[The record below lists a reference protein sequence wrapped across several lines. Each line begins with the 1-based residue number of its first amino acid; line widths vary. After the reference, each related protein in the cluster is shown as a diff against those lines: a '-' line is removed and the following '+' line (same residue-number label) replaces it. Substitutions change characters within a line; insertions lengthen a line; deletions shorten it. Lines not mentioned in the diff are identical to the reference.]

1 MHGHAGSRRRF
12 IAGLACAT
20 LWPWA
25 RAAQMPA
32 QLLQRR
38 IPSGGEVLPVIGLG
52 TWQAFDFGHDTRAR
66 TEAAEALGAFIDA
79 GARVID
85 SSPMYGQAEAV
96 VGDLLA
102 QTEGSN
108 EVFVATKVWTRG
120 RDAGK
125 QQIAESF
132 RHLRREQLDL
142 LQVHNLL
149 DVQTQLPTLRELKAA
164 DKVRYIGIT
173 HYAASAHAEMQGL
186 IDAGGIDFIQINY
199 SLLEREA
206 AARLLPAAAAKGVA
220 VVINRP
226 FAEGAVFARTRGK
239 TLPAIAAEYGC
250 TSWAQLALKF
260 ILAQA
265 AVTVV
270 IPGTRNVH
278 HLTDNLAGGSGPMP
292 DAAGAKRIAA
302 AFDAL

>member
-1 MHGHAGSRRRF
+1 MSMES
-12 IAGLACAT
+12 T
-20 LWPWA
+20 LLH
-25 RAAQMPA
+25 RAVPN
-32 QLLQRR
+32 
-38 IPSGGEVLPVIGLG
+38 GGEPLPVIGLG
-52 TWQAFDFGHDTRAR
+52 TWQAFDFGQDTRAR

-85 SSPMYGQAEAV
+85 SSPMYANAEAA

-102 QTEGSN
+102 QTEGSSN
-108 EVFVATKVWTRG
+108 IFAATKVWTSG

-125 QQIAESF
+125 KQIAESF
-132 RHLRREQLDL
+132 RKLRREQLDL

-149 DVQTQLPTLRELKAA
+149 DVQTQLATLRELKAA
-164 DKVRYIGIT
+164 DRVRYLGIT
-173 HYAASAHAEMQGL
+173 HYTASAHAEMQRL
-186 IDAGGIDFIQINY
+186 IEAGGIDFIQINY

-206 AARLLPAAAAKGVA
+206 AARLLPAAAEKGVA

-226 FAEGAVFARTRGK
+226 FAEGAVLARTRDK
-239 TLPAIAAEYGC
+239 KLPGIAADYGC

-260 ILAQA
+260 ILANP

-302 AFDAL
+302 VFDAL

>member
-1 MHGHAGSRRRF
+1 MSTETA
-12 IAGLACAT
+12 
-20 LWPWA
+20 
-25 RAAQMPA
+25 
-32 QLLQRR
+32 LLHRP
-38 IPSGGEVLPVIGLG
+38 IPQGGESLPAIGLG
-52 TWQAFDFGHDTRAR
+52 TWQAFDFGADSKAR
-66 TEAAEALGAFIDA
+66 TEAAETLGAFIDA

-85 SSPMYGQAEAV
+85 SSPMYGNAEAA

-102 QTEGSN
+102 QTEGSAQL
-108 EVFVATKVWTRG
+108 FLATKVWTRG
-120 RDAGK
+120 REAGR
-125 QQIAESF
+125 QQIDASF
-132 RHLRREQLDL
+132 RKLRRGQLDL

-149 DVQTQLPTLRELKAA
+149 DVHTHLATLRDLKAA
-164 DKVRYIGIT
+164 DKLRYIGIT
-173 HYAASAHAEMQGL
+173 HYTASAHAEMERL

-226 FAEGAVFARTRGK
+226 FAEGGVFARTRDRK
-239 TLPAIAAEYGC
+239 LPAIAAEYGC

-260 ILAQA
+260 ILANP

-278 HLTDNLAGGSGPMP
+278 HLTDNLAAGTGAMP
-292 DAAGAKRIAA
+292 DAVGAKRIAA
-302 AFDAL
+302 AFDAS